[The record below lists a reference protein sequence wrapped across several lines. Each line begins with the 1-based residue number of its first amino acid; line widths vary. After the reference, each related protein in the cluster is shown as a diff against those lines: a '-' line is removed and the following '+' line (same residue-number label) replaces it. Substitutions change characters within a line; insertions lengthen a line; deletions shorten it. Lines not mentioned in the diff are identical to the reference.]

1 LNIAPKSARTA
12 RAIGIPPE
20 RSDAGAEYYFG
31 RVLGP
36 ARVSLSEIVRQSD
49 LHKVTIY

>member
-1 LNIAPKSARTA
+1 LNIAPKSARTT
-12 RAIGIPPE
+12 RTSGIPRE
-20 RSDAGAEYYFG
+20 RGDAGAGYYFG